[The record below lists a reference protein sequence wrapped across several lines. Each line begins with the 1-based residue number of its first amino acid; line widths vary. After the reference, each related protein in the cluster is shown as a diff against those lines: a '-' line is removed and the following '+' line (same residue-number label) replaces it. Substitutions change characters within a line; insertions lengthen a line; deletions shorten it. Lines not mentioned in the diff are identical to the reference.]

1 MAQTKTNV
9 LPIGQTF
16 SSPPTMRLFGLFDYG
31 PKFQTEALP
40 SAPRT
45 SRHLCGRLKCRKTEH
60 GHGRRTAASE
70 PLAQLSRV
78 SWIGVDC
85 RRPERPLALCRGAWA
100 WHGW

>member
-40 SAPRT
+40 SDGVDGP
-45 SRHLCGRLKCRKTEH
+45 L
-60 GHGRRTAASE
+60 AASE
-70 PLAQLSRV
+70 CQTAV
-78 SWIGVDC
+78 
-85 RRPERPLALCRGAWA
+85 
-100 WHGW
+100 

>member
-45 SRHLCGRLKCRKTEH
+45 SRHLCGRLKCGKPS
-60 GHGRRTAASE
+60 TAMVGE
-70 PLAQLSRV
+70 PPLRNLWLS
-78 SWIGVDC
+78 
-85 RRPERPLALCRGAWA
+85 
-100 WHGW
+100 